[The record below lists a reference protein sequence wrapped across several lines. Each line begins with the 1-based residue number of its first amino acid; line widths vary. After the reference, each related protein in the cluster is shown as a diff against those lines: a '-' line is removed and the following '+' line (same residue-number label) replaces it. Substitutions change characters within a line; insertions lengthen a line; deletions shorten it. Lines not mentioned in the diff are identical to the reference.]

1 MSDHGVA
8 PVPAPVPAPVAAPGS
23 PPVPAPVPAHQPPYY
38 AVVFTSLRTEG
49 DNGYGETADRMGEL
63 VKEIPGFLGEDS
75 ARVPGGLG
83 ITVAYFRDLAGIEA
97 WRAHAEHRA
106 AKEYGREH
114 WYERY
119 SLHIAKVE
127 YSRGFERGAEAEAGT
142 EAGAEAGTEAG
153 AVTGARVEAAAETGA
168 RVEAVA
174 EKAVVETGAQ
184 G

>member
-1 MSDHGVA
+1 MSDHGIA
-8 PVPAPVPAPVAAPGS
+8 PVPAPIPAPIPA
-23 PPVPAPVPAHQPPYY
+23 PAPVPAHQPPYY
-38 AVVFTSLRTEG
+38 AVVFTSLRTDG
-49 DNGYGETADRMGEL
+49 DNGYGATADRMGEL
-63 VKEIPGFLGEDS
+63 VKGIPGFLGEDS

-97 WRAHAEHRA
+97 WRAHTEHRA

-127 YSRGFERGAEAEAGT
+127 YSRGFERGAQVEASAQ
-142 EAGAEAGTEAG
+142 AGAI
-153 AVTGARVEAAAETGA
+153 TGA

-174 EKAVVETGAQ
+174 ETGAQ
-184 G
+184 V

>member
-1 MSDHGVA
+1 MSDHGIA
-8 PVPAPVPAPVAAPGS
+8 PVPAPTPAPVAAPGS
-23 PPVPAPVPAHQPPYY
+23 PSVPAPVLAHQPPYY

-63 VKEIPGFLGEDS
+63 VKGIPGFLGEDS

-127 YSRGFERGAEAEAGT
+127 YSRGFERGTEAEAGT
-142 EAGAEAGTEAG
+142 ETGAA
-153 AVTGARVEAAAETGA
+153 TGARVEAAAETGA

-174 EKAVVETGAQ
+174 ETGAQ
-184 G
+184 V